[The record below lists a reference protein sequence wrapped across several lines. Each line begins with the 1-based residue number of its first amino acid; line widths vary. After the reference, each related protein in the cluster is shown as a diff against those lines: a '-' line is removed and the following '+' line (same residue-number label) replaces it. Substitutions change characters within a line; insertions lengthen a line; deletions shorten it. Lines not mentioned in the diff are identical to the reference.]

1 MWHNGRFLNYIA
13 INCYARD
20 KKHSF
25 KTFNYFKENK
35 IYLHCAERYQ
45 NFWAMQVAVA
55 LICFAITTEP
65 WTDGKYIIFTPNST
79 NTYILYKIFWTVSQ
93 TPNIFFHVLCLK
105 GWRLADEHCTGHRP
119 TRTPTFLGVSRM
131 EFQRLPFSEVP
142 KHYVKKS
149 QLLSIR

>member
-1 MWHNGRFLNYIA
+1 MWHNSRFLNYIA

-25 KTFNYFKENK
+25 KTLLQRKQNISALCRKVPKLLSNAGSCRINMLCYHHRTLNGWE
-35 IYLHCAERYQ
+35 IYH
-45 NFWAMQVAVA
+45 FH
-55 LICFAITTEP
+55 T
-65 WTDGKYIIFTPNST
+65 K
-79 NTYILYKIFWTVSQ
+79 LYKYWTVSQ

-119 TRTPTFLGVSRM
+119 TRTPTFLGVSRT